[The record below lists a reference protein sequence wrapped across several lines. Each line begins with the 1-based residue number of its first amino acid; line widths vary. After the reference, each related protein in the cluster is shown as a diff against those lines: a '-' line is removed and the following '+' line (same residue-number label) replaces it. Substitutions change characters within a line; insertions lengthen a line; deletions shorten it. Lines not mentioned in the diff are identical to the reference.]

1 MKRIKF
7 EYGSSV
13 QPFIIASAHYASM
26 MGVKL
31 RIAGSVAYTNGK
43 TITIPS
49 LKFSDER
56 AVKCAYG
63 YLAHEGAHC
72 RYTNFPYLMS
82 HNIKGDLLKH
92 TIMNILEDSR
102 IEKIMGRNYIGVY
115 ENFKWLNSYLNEE
128 AKTIYGYLDNLN
140 KLGVY
145 KLATGYMSSYTLN
158 HNNKYD
164 DEYDFEGKIRTELVN
179 TFGVKFANELDKL
192 LDNVPSARSTEDLM
206 PTVEKIEKLLLSAN
220 IVSPKQEQEDNNFEN
235 NAVAQ
240 HEYDKIVSAAGRP
253 TTKQQENIIKNLSIF
268 AQEIERSPSNGG
280 HHKSIADTLE
290 GLYCEG
296 CKATEVGRLSLVST
310 CKDGRADYLNVVS
323 SGDLYGLRRT
333 LNARLKA
340 WVASHEHNSDTGKKL
355 DIYRAQRITCGETE
369 IFKRRTVREDHNTSV
384 HILVDISS
392 SMRYRLDGTNTTR
405 AEEAC
410 KCALAIATALEG
422 VEGIKVACTY
432 FPGLEA
438 ETDVALEYGQRAS
451 QYAPRFDQKPRG
463 STPTAQALWRATYK
477 DAQVDCGRKVM
488 VIITDGMP
496 NSVEQVNDWLKA
508 CGNDYTILPI
518 SIGCDTIKSL
528 FSNAIVVDSAKELLK
543 NSFNLLKDIFKPL
556 KVQD

>member
-13 QPFIIASAHYASM
+13 QPFIIAGAHYASM

-31 RIAGSVAYTNGK
+31 KINGSVAYTNGK
-43 TITIPS
+43 VITIPS
-49 LKFSDER
+49 LDFSDER

-82 HNIKGDLLKH
+82 HNVKGDLLKH

-115 ENFKWLNSYLNEE
+115 ENLKWLNSYLNEE
-128 AKTIYGYLDNLN
+128 AKKSGYLDSLN
-140 KLGVY
+140 NLGVY

-164 DEYDFEGKIRTELVN
+164 DEYDFESKIRTELVN
-179 TFGVKFANELDKL
+179 TYGVKFANELDKL

-206 PTVEKIEKLLLSAN
+206 PTVEKIEKLLFSAN
-220 IVSPKQEQEDNNFEN
+220 IVSPKQELEDNAFEHDEF
-235 NAVAQ
+235 AQ

-253 TTKQQENIIKNLSIF
+253 ITKQQENIIKNLSNF
-268 AQEIERSPSNGG
+268 AQDIQHSPSNGG
-280 HHKSIADTLE
+280 HHKSIANTLE
-290 GLYCEG
+290 GLYNEG
-296 CKATEVGRLSLVST
+296 CTATEAGRLSLVST

-392 SMRYRLDGTNTTR
+392 SMMDRDSNHITR

-432 FPGLEA
+432 FPGIES
-438 ETDVALEYGQRAS
+438 ETDSALEYGQRAS

-463 STPTAQALWRATYK
+463 YTPTAQALWRATYK

-488 VIITDGMP
+488 VIITDGIP
-496 NSVEQVNDWLKA
+496 NNVEQVNDWLKA

-518 SIGCDTIKSL
+518 SIRCNAIKSL

>member
-13 QPFIIASAHYASM
+13 QPFMIASAHYASM

-31 RIAGSVAYTNGK
+31 KIIGCSAYTNGK
-43 TITIPS
+43 VITIPS
-49 LKFSDER
+49 LDFSDER

-115 ENFKWLNSYLNEE
+115 ENLKWLNNYLNEE
-128 AKTIYGYLDNLN
+128 AKESGYLDNLN

-164 DEYDFEGKIRTELVN
+164 DEYDFEGKIRTEIVN

-192 LDNVPSARSTEDLM
+192 LDNVPSSRSTEDLM

-220 IVSPKQEQEDNNFEN
+220 IVSPKQEQEDNNFEIYDLS
-235 NAVAQ
+235 Q
-240 HEYDKIVSAAGRP
+240 REYDKIVSSAGRP
-253 TTKQQENIIKNLSIF
+253 TTKQQENIIKNLSNF
-268 AQEIERSPSNGG
+268 AVEIQHSPSNGG

-290 GLYCEG
+290 GLYSEG
-296 CKATEVGRLSLVST
+296 CTATEAGRLSLVST

-333 LNARLKA
+333 LNSRLKA

-392 SMRYRLDGTNTTR
+392 SMRYQLDGINITR

-432 FPGLEA
+432 FPGIDA
-438 ETDVALEYGQRAS
+438 ETDSALEYGQRAS

-463 STPTAQALWRATYK
+463 YTPTAQALWRATYK

-496 NSVEQVNDWLKA
+496 NSAEQVNDWIKT

-518 SIGCDTIKSL
+518 SIGCDAIKSL
-528 FSNAIVVDSAKELLK
+528 FSNAIVVNSAKELLR
-543 NSFNLLKDIFKPL
+543 NSFNLLKEVFKPL
-556 KVQD
+556 KAQD